1 MDHSE
6 LYMEDNLAYFNSSM
20 MDEMDDSLLDL
31 LCEDGF
37 LELEEIAEAEN
48 PEEQEALLRLAI
60 KRGFLKVWDE
70 ESLNTAVK
78 LVVKK
83 LDSLRIWK
91 DLADDDLY
99 LRAPPVVCVG

>member
-6 LYMEDNLAYFNSSM
+6 LYMEDTLAYFNSSM
-20 MDEMDDSLLDL
+20 MDDSLLDL

>member
-6 LYMEDNLAYFNSSM
+6 FYMEDTLAYFDPSM
-20 MDEMDDSLLDL
+20 MDDSLLDL

-37 LELEEIAEAEN
+37 LELEEIAEVEN

-60 KRGFLKVWDE
+60 ERGFLKVWDE

-99 LRAPPVVCVG
+99 LRAPPAVCVG

>member
-1 MDHSE
+1 MNHE
-6 LYMEDNLAYFNSSM
+6 QLYMEDYLEYFDPAMS
-20 MDEMDDSLLDL
+20 DEMDDFLPEL

-70 ESLNTAVK
+70 KSLNTAVK